1 MSFLFNTFSA
11 SDNNFTDVLNEAQS
25 SGFTEPDPRE
35 DLNGMDV
42 ARKLLIL
49 ARTVEVKAEISEVS
63 IQNLIPTAFQNE
75 QPYEDF
81 KSCFPALD
89 DHYASVKNALKQD
102 EVLRYVGDLKID
114 PSGKALLKVELA
126 TVAKS
131 SPLGGIQGSDSL
143 FEIYTE
149 GYGDHPMVIQGA
161 GAGAEVTARG
171 VFSDVL
177 RLG

>member
-11 SDNNFTDVLNEAQS
+11 SDRNFTDVLNEAQS
-25 SGFTEPDPRE
+25 SGYTEPDPRE

-63 IQNLIPTAFQNE
+63 IQNLIPEAFQNE

-89 DHYASVKNALKQD
+89 EHYAAVKSALKKD
-102 EVLRYVGDLKID
+102 EVLRYVGDLEID
-114 PSGKALLKVELA
+114 PSGKASLKW
-126 TVAKS
+126 S
-131 SPLGGIQGSDSL
+131 W
-143 FEIYTE
+143 
-149 GYGDHPMVIQGA
+149 
-161 GAGAEVTARG
+161 
-171 VFSDVL
+171 L
-177 RLG
+177 RLQKFPFRRYSRFRQLV